1 MRKIIQ
7 FYLKLFAKVMLWR
20 YHPRIIAVTGSVGKT
35 STKEAIACVL
45 KNKFFLRQSH
55 GNYNNELGVPLTIIG
70 EDSGGKNIFTWL
82 WIFFKAKIKIIWTDY
97 PKLLVLEM
105 GTDKPGDIDYLV
117 NLVGRIDISVLTDIG
132 ISHLEFFPSRAD
144 LAREKLSIIKNL
156 KTDSFAVLN
165 IDNELIAK
173 NKDLTKAR
181 ILTYGLSTGALLR
194 ATDYA
199 IINKD
204 DKWGINFKLNYN
216 GTVVPVFLPNVIGI
230 PPVYSALAATACGI
244 AIGMNLV
251 EISQALESFTT
262 PPGRLKIIEGINHT
276 LILDDTYNA
285 APASVI
291 AALESFNHIAHSRK
305 IVALGTMAELGAA
318 KEEGFRDVAK
328 KIYEIKP
335 DELHMVGSDTL
346 LIKNELDKFGY
357 KGFIKL
363 YDDACA
369 CGQSVLEGLK
379 PGDSILVKG
388 SQSSR
393 MEKVVKMIMAHPE
406 RAEKLLVRHSK
417 KWLDKP

>member
-7 FYLKLFAKVMLWR
+7 FYLKMFSKILLWR
-20 YHPRIIAVTGSVGKT
+20 YQPRIIAVTGSVGKT

-45 KNKFFLRQSH
+45 KSKFFLRQSR
-55 GNYNNELGVPLTIIG
+55 GNYNNELGLPLTIIG
-70 EDSGGKNIFTWL
+70 EDSGGKNFFSWV
-82 WIFFKAKIKIIWTDY
+82 WIFFKAKLKFFWTRY

-132 ISHLEFFPSRAD
+132 ISHLEFFQTRAD

-156 KTDSFAVLN
+156 DPDAFAVLN
-165 IDNELIAK
+165 ADNELIAK
-173 NKDLTKAR
+173 NKDLTRAK
-181 ILTYGLSTGALLR
+181 IITYGLSTSAMLR

-199 IINKD
+199 IINRD
-204 DKWGINFKLNYN
+204 DSWGVNFKLNYN

-244 AIGMNLV
+244 AMGMNLV
-251 EISQALESFTT
+251 EISQALGNFTT

-285 APASVI
+285 APTSVI
-291 AALESFNHIAHSRK
+291 AALESFNHIAHGRK

-318 KEEGFRDVAK
+318 KEEGFQDVAK
-328 KIYEIKP
+328 KIYETKP
-335 DELHMVGSDTL
+335 DELHMVGGDME
-346 LIKNELDKFGY
+346 LIKKELDKFGY

-363 YDDACA
+363 YDDAVSA
-369 CGQSVLEGLK
+369 GQSVLEGLK

-406 RAEKLLVRHSK
+406 KAEKLLVRHSK